1 MYMKNISTSWDK
13 KYMGL
18 AAHVSSWSK
27 DPSSQVGAVAISP
40 EDNHVLSMG
49 YNGFPKGIED
59 SEERLNDRD
68 QKYPLTVHA
77 EKNCIYNAT
86 YNGVSLKGAF
96 LYVYGRPICDECSL
110 GIIQVGIS
118 RVIMPIS
125 IISSI
130 TENPDNIWSHKFNK
144 SLANFKECD
153 TVDVKLLE
161 GF

>member
-1 MYMKNISTSWDK
+1 MSTKDISNSWSE
-13 KYMGL
+13 KYMSL
-18 AAHVSSWSK
+18 ATHVSSWSK
-27 DPSSQVGAVAISP
+27 DPSSQVGAIAVDP
-40 EDNHVLSMG
+40 KDNYVLSMG
-49 YNGFPKGIED
+49 YNGFPRGIED
-59 SEERLNDRD
+59 SEERLHDRE

-118 RVIMPIS
+118 KVIMPIFILHS
-125 IISSI
+125 V
-130 TENPDNIWSHKFNK
+130 TENPDNIWSQKFNS
-144 SLANFKECD
+144 SLRNFKECGS
-153 TVDVKLLE
+153 VDVELLE